1 MNVQRRLSRRIAAT
15 VGAALLLVALLL
27 AMRVLA
33 ARMVAVH
40 LLHEAQRQSATLRN
54 RQPLWQWELRQPGDL
69 VAGRAFG
76 HASVTADGQGLDIVS
91 QDGTPFEL
99 GLPID
104 RAVDLAHWPLL
115 QLQASASSGAR
126 LDVLQRTAPDA
137 PLCTASSA
145 AVLSVGT
152 QRLTIDLS
160 RLNWTASD
168 SGQCSAPGQTWLL
181 RLRVQM
187 PQGSHLYLRSAAL
200 LSPEV
205 ITLPEHPTWVLSN
218 EASSSNL
225 DGIHPTTAVPWFEL
239 PTGSSAENMLAWR
252 DRLRSSWPAALIVPA
267 GFDPKATAPAAM
279 SEGWAWA
286 ACLVYLAILLAS
298 AAKPL
303 QGAVRPWF
311 EAAACMAGPL
321 WLIAGL
327 QWKTHPAWPPVIAL
341 VAALLYAAVVSKR
354 DKVALHGN
362 VGVAQSWL
370 FALFPLL
377 PTMGLL
383 AVLGQHPAAP
393 SIVHALTY
401 LAWASLQQWLMLAVV
416 LPKLQQGLAGSFS
429 VDPWPAVMF
438 VAMLFALLHTP
449 NGALMQLCL
458 LVECWWAWCYA
469 RSGRLL
475 PIVLAHAGCAL
486 IVEAG
491 LLGVLTR
498 SLEVSARFFL

>member
-1 MNVQRRLSRRIAAT
+1 MAAI
-15 VGAALLLVALLL
+15 GAALLLAVLLL
-27 AMRVLA
+27 AMRMLA
-33 ARMVAVH
+33 ARIAAVH
-40 LLHEAQRQSATLRN
+40 LLHEAQRQSTTLRDG
-54 RQPLWQWELRQPGDL
+54 QPLWQWQLRQPRDL

-76 HASVTADGQGLDIVS
+76 HACVKTDGEGLDITC

-115 QLQASASSGAR
+115 KLQANASTNAR
-126 LDVLQRTAPDA
+126 LDLLQRATPNA

-145 AVLSVGT
+145 AVLDART
-152 QRLTIDLS
+152 QSLTIDLR
-160 RLNWTASD
+160 RLNWLAS
-168 SGQCSAPGQTWLL
+168 SGDRCPAVAQTWLL

-187 PQGSHLYLRSAAL
+187 PQGSHLYLRSATL
-200 LSPEV
+200 LSPQA
-205 ITLPEHPTWVLSN
+205 IALPEHPDRVLSG
-218 EASSSNL
+218 EAGFSNL

-239 PTGSSAENMLAWR
+239 PTGASAENMLAWR
-252 DRLRSSWPAALIVPA
+252 DRLRSSWPAALVVPA
-267 GFDPKATAPAAM
+267 GFDPKAAPATAWPAA
-279 SEGWAWA
+279 WAWA
-286 ACLVYLAILLAS
+286 SCLVYLAILFAS
-298 AAKPL
+298 AMKPL
-303 QGAVRPWF
+303 QGAMRPWF

-327 QWKTHPAWPPVIAL
+327 QWKPHPAWPPVIAL
-341 VAALLYAAVVSKR
+341 LAALLYAVVVSR
-354 DKVALHGN
+354 RYKVALHSDAGI
-362 VGVAQSWL
+362 AQSWL

-377 PTMGLL
+377 PAIGLL

-393 SIVHALTY
+393 SIVHGLTY
-401 LAWASLQQWLMLAVV
+401 LAWAGLQQWLMLKVV

-429 VDPWPAVMF
+429 IEPWPAVIL
-438 VAMLFALLHTP
+438 VAVLFALLHTP

-486 IVEAG
+486 VVEAG